1 MEVLAW
7 LAGMRIRIRS
17 LFGKGPQVAEGK

>member
-1 MEVLAW
+1 MEMLAW
-7 LAGMRIRIRS
+7 LAGMRIGLRS